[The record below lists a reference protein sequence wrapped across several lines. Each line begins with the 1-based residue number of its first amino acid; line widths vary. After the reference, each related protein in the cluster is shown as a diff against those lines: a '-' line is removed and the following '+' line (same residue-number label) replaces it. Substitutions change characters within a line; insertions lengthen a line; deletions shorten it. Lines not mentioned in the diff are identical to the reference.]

1 MKKIISILLLG
12 SIFITSYA
20 QELTTLGNDFWLS
33 FLCNRTD
40 SDVDYYYFN
49 ITGPRDCTVTITN
62 PNSNWSQTLNITGH
76 QVTTYQVPNSN
87 AGQLFQSG
95 LCSIVNTGIHITATD
110 TIEVAVYNRNAS
122 ASADATQLLSTPSL
136 GNEYVVQQYPLVN
149 SNHSDSR
156 VEFSVVAIEY
166 NTHLEIDFV
175 GDAANT
181 YNNGDHASILL
192 QSGQVFQVKSPT
204 TNGDFTGT
212 HITTTDCKPVA
223 VFAGTT
229 LSNVPTSGIS
239 DDHMFQQCIPTTY
252 WDTMWILSP
261 CPWQNH
267 DYVRV
272 TSSDDSCEVYVDNT
286 YRTTL
291 ARHQTFEFEITN
303 NSVLHTSKPA
313 EVFQYLDSRHES
325 AEGADWGDPA
335 MFAPNPV
342 SMTRKSVD
350 FSTFFTQSR
359 GASISKYYV
368 NIVVPNGET
377 NLLQL
382 DGTTLTSFQPA
393 GASGY
398 SVARQSITSGSHSIT
413 TTGSG
418 FSAHTY
424 GLGED
429 WEGYVHSLG
438 GSSFYHNAIIDTI
451 DTTSCNSTMIY
462 NGTNFAVP
470 GTYEIR
476 NCDSNRYSIT
486 ILNISQVGI
495 IENPTEYEFSCSDR
509 YDWRGNTYTQSG
521 TYYDTIHTTGGC
533 DSIFSLELRIGQTES
548 HLSIEACQ
556 PYVSINDT
564 TITSNGIYDVVYP
577 STDGC
582 DTLIHINVTL
592 HPDYDTLY
600 IVDINDTENYTWIN
614 GVTYEQS
621 SYAEIYN
628 RNQYGCD
635 SIQRLALSVHCTSPD
650 PEDPSDI
657 ETPSNIWVPNIF
669 TPDLETNK
677 YFSVTSENVDKM
689 TVSIYRR
696 WGERVCTFDG
706 LTGHWDGTRNGIKCP
721 QEAYVYIIH
730 YHNKNEKG
738 KPKPIVGTVT
748 LVR

>member
-1 MKKIISILLLG
+1 MKKFFVLLAMATLIS
-12 SIFITSYA
+12 SISA
-20 QELTTLGNDFWLS
+20 QELSTQGTDFWMTFLGNSAD
-33 FLCNRTD
+33 N
-40 SDVDYYYFN
+40 DVDVYYFN
-49 ITGPRDCTVTITN
+49 ITGPRNCTVTLTN
-62 PNSNWSQTLNITGH
+62 PNTSWSHTLNVLGH
-76 QVTTYQVPNSN
+76 QVTTYQVASTDASN
-87 AGQLFQSG
+87 MFHSG
-95 LCSIVNTGIHITATD
+95 SCTTVNTGIHITATD
-110 TIEVAVYNRNAS
+110 SIEVTAYNHTTAS
-122 ASADATQLLSTPSL
+122 SDATQLLTTQSL
-136 GNEYVVQQYPLVN
+136 GSEYIIQNYPLISSR
-149 SNHSDSR
+149 SNDSHT
-156 VEFSVVAIEY
+156 EFSIVAVEN
-166 NTHLEIDFV
+166 NTQVEIDFT
-175 GDAANT
+175 GATSST
-181 YNNGDHASILL
+181 YQSGDHATISL
-192 QSGQVFQVKSPT
+192 QSGQVFQVKSPAT
-204 TNGDFTGT
+204 TGDFTGT
-212 HITTTDCKPVA
+212 HITTTDCKPIA

-229 LSNVPTSGIS
+229 MGSIPSSTANSN
-239 DDHMFQQCIPTTY
+239 DHMYQECIPTIY

-261 CPWQNH
+261 CPWRNY

-272 TSSDDSCEVYVDNT
+272 TSKDDSCAVYVDGVLS
-286 YRTTL
+286 TTL
-291 ARHQTFEFEITN
+291 NSLQTYEFTITDITT
-303 NSVLHTSKPA
+303 LKTSKPA
-313 EVFQYLDSRHES
+313 EVFQYLDSRHQS
-325 AEGADWGDPA
+325 AQGSDWGDPA
-335 MFAPNPV
+335 MFAPNSV
-342 SMTRKSVD
+342 NMTQKRAD
-350 FSTFFTQSR
+350 FSTFYTHSR
-359 GASISKYYV
+359 SVSSKYYV

-382 DGTTLTSFQPA
+382 DGNTLTSFQPA

-398 SVARQSITSGSHSIT
+398 SVARQSITSGSHTIT

-429 WEGYVHSLG
+429 WEAYIHTLG
-438 GSSFYHNAIIDTI
+438 GTSIHSNLFCDTI
-451 DTTSCNSTMIY
+451 DTVSCNSTIIY

-476 NCDSNRYSIT
+476 SCDSDSISLT

-495 IENPTEYEFSCSDR
+495 IENPTEYESSCSDHF
-509 YDWRGNTYTQSG
+509 DWRGNTYTQSG
-521 TYYDTIHTTGGC
+521 TYYDTIHSVVGC
-533 DSIFSLELRIGQTES
+533 DSIYSLSLRIGQTES
-548 HLSIEACQ
+548 HISIEACQ

-564 TITSNGIYDVVYP
+564 IITSDGIYDVVYP
-577 STDGC
+577 SADGC

-614 GVTYEQS
+614 GVTYDQS

-635 SIQRLALSVHCTSPD
+635 SIQRLALSVHCTTPD
-650 PEDPSDI
+650 PEDPSNVNM
-657 ETPSNIWVPNIF
+657 PSNIWVPNIF

-738 KPKPIVGTVT
+738 NPKPIVGTVT